1 MISQK
6 FRKDFKANWMSLAMI
21 WPGMGDPTKR
31 KKTLRFLAITA
42 VIAISVGVASSL
54 IQGQLSSNDPLKVC
68 INDKDTQFVISATLE
83 LYVDGN
89 EADVPANIGF
99 EDGCQRSLYT
109 ITGDGT
115 IYAEWT
121 EEYPF
126 EIGHFLWSWDFPIK
140 DMELDKSRVL
150 VNGKESPHFINEL
163 LVDGYHY
170 RAEFT
175 SKDYD
180 ASKDADFMPPDL

>member
-1 MISQK
+1 
-6 FRKDFKANWMSLAMI
+6 MI

-31 KKTLRFLAITA
+31 KNTLKFLAMTA
-42 VIAISVGVASSL
+42 IIAISVGVGSSL
-54 IQGQLSSNDPLKVC
+54 IQGQMNLENPLKVC
-68 INDKDTQFVISATLE
+68 INDRDTQYVISVKLE
-83 LYVDGN
+83 LYIDKQR
-89 EADVPANIGF
+89 ADIPANIGF
-99 EDGCQRSLYT
+99 DDGCQRSLYT
-109 ITGDGT
+109 LTDDGT

-126 EIGHFLWSWDFPIK
+126 EIGHFLWSWEFPMR
-140 DMELDKSRVL
+140 DMEQSKSKII

-163 LVDGYHY
+163 LVDGYTY

-180 ASKDADFMPPDL
+180 TSKDADFMPPEI

>member
-1 MISQK
+1 
-6 FRKDFKANWMSLAMI
+6 MSLAMI

-42 VIAISVGVASSL
+42 IIAIAVGVGSSL
-54 IQGQLSSNDPLKVC
+54 IQGQLSQNDPLKVC

-89 EADVPANIGF
+89 KADIPANIGF
-99 EDGCQRSLYT
+99 EDGCQKSLYT
-109 ITGDGT
+109 LTSDGT
-115 IYAEWT
+115 IYAEWI

-126 EIGHFLWSWDFPIK
+126 EIGHFFWMWDFPYR
-140 DMELDKSRVL
+140 DMVEDETKII
-150 VNGKESPHFINEL
+150 VNGKISPYYLNEL

-180 ASKDADFMPPDL
+180 DSKDADFMPPDL

>member
-1 MISQK
+1 
-6 FRKDFKANWMSLAMI
+6 MSLAMN

-31 KKTLRFLAITA
+31 RKTLRFLAITA

-54 IQGQLSSNDPLKVC
+54 IQGQLSQNDPLKVC
-68 INDKDTQFVISATLE
+68 INDRNTQFVISATLE

-99 EDGCQRSLYT
+99 EDGCHKSLYT

-115 IYAEWT
+115 IYAEWI

>member
-1 MISQK
+1 
-6 FRKDFKANWMSLAMI
+6 
-21 WPGMGDPTKR
+21 MGDPTKR
-31 KKTLRFLAITA
+31 KKTLKFLGMTAI
-42 VIAISVGVASSL
+42 IAISVGVGSSL
-54 IQGQLSSNDPLKVC
+54 IQGQMNLDNPLKVC
-68 INDKDTQFVISATLE
+68 INDRDTKYEISVKME
-83 LYVDGN
+83 LYIDKQRA
-89 EADVPANIGF
+89 EIPANIGF

-109 ITGDGT
+109 LNDDGI

-126 EIGHFLWSWDFPIK
+126 EIGHFLWSWEFPMR
-140 DMELDKSRVL
+140 DMEQSKSKII

-163 LVDGYHY
+163 LVDGYTY

-180 ASKDADFMPPDL
+180 TSKDADFMPPEL

>member
-1 MISQK
+1 
-6 FRKDFKANWMSLAMI
+6 MSLAMN

-31 KKTLRFLAITA
+31 RKTLRFLAMTA
-42 VIAISVGVASSL
+42 IIAISVGVASSL

-89 EADVPANIGF
+89 KADVPANIGF
-99 EDGCQRSLYT
+99 EDGCHKSLYT

-180 ASKDADFMPPDL
+180 ASKDADFMPPDV

>member
-1 MISQK
+1 M
-6 FRKDFKANWMSLAMI
+6 N

-31 KKTLRFLAITA
+31 RKTLRFLAITA
-42 VIAISVGVASSL
+42 IIAISVGVGSSL
-54 IQGQLSSNDPLKVC
+54 IQGQISQNDPLKVC
-68 INDKDTQFVISATLE
+68 INDRDTKYEISVKLE
-83 LYVDGN
+83 LYIDKQRA
-89 EADVPANIGF
+89 EIPANIGF

-109 ITGDGT
+109 LNDDGI

-126 EIGHFLWSWDFPIK
+126 EIGHFLWSWEFPMR
-140 DMELDKSRVL
+140 DMEQSKSKII

-163 LVDGYHY
+163 LVDGYEY

-180 ASKDADFMPPDL
+180 TSKDADFMPPEI

>member
-1 MISQK
+1 M
-6 FRKDFKANWMSLAMI
+6 N

-31 KKTLRFLAITA
+31 RKTLKFLGMTAI
-42 VIAISVGVASSL
+42 IAISVGVGSGL
-54 IQGQLSSNDPLKVC
+54 IQGQMNLDNPLKVC
-68 INDKDTQFVISATLE
+68 INDRDTQYVISAKLE
-83 LYVDGN
+83 LYIDKQRA
-89 EADVPANIGF
+89 EIPANIGF

-109 ITGDGT
+109 LTDDGT

-126 EIGHFLWSWDFPIK
+126 EIGHFLWSWEFPMR
-140 DMELDKSRVL
+140 DMEQSKSKII
-150 VNGKESPHFINEL
+150 VNGKESPRFINEL
-163 LVDGYHY
+163 LQDGFTY

-180 ASKDADFMPPDL
+180 TSKDADFMPPDL

>member
-1 MISQK
+1 
-6 FRKDFKANWMSLAMI
+6 MSLAMN

-31 KKTLRFLAITA
+31 KKTLRFLAMTA
-42 VIAISVGVASSL
+42 VIAISVGVGSSL
-54 IQGQLSSNDPLKVC
+54 IQGQLSQNDPLKVC

-99 EDGCQRSLYT
+99 EDGCHKALYT
-109 ITGDGT
+109 IAGDGT

-140 DMELDKSRVL
+140 DMILDESRIL

-175 SKDYD
+175 SKDHD
-180 ASKDADFMPPDL
+180 ASKDVDFMPPDL

>member
-1 MISQK
+1 
-6 FRKDFKANWMSLAMI
+6 MI

-42 VIAISVGVASSL
+42 VIAIAVGVGSSL
-54 IQGQLSSNDPLKVC
+54 IQGQLSQNDPLKVC

-83 LYVDGN
+83 LYVDDN
-89 EADVPANIGF
+89 KADIPARIGF
-99 EDGCQRSLYT
+99 EDGCQKSLYT
-109 ITGDGT
+109 ITDDGT

-140 DMELDKSRVL
+140 DMMLDKSRIL
-150 VNGKESPHFINEL
+150 VNGKESSNFINEL

-170 RAEFT
+170 KAEFT
-175 SKDYD
+175 SKDHD
-180 ASKDADFMPPDL
+180 ASKDVDFMPPDV

>member
-1 MISQK
+1 
-6 FRKDFKANWMSLAMI
+6 
-21 WPGMGDPTKR
+21 MGDPTKR
-31 KKTLRFLAITA
+31 RKTLRFLAITA
-42 VIAISVGVASSL
+42 IIAISVGVGSSL
-54 IQGQLSSNDPLKVC
+54 IQGQISQNDPLKVC
-68 INDKDTQFVISATLE
+68 INDRDTQYAISVKLE
-83 LYVDGN
+83 LYIDKQRA
-89 EADVPANIGF
+89 EIPANIGF

-109 ITGDGT
+109 LNDDGI

-126 EIGHFLWSWDFPIK
+126 EIGHFLWSWEFPMR
-140 DMELDKSRVL
+140 DMEQSKSKII

-163 LVDGYHY
+163 LVDGYTY

-180 ASKDADFMPPDL
+180 TSKDADFMPPEL

>member
-1 MISQK
+1 
-6 FRKDFKANWMSLAMI
+6 MSLAMN

-31 KKTLRFLAITA
+31 RKTLRFLAITA

-54 IQGQLSSNDPLKVC
+54 IQGQLGQNDPLKVC
-68 INDKDTQFVISATLE
+68 INDKDTPFVISATLE

-89 EADVPANIGF
+89 EADVPENIGF

>member
-1 MISQK
+1 
-6 FRKDFKANWMSLAMI
+6 MI

-31 KKTLRFLAITA
+31 KKTLKFLAITA
-42 VIAISVGVASSL
+42 IIAISVGVGSSL
-54 IQGQLSSNDPLKVC
+54 IQGQISQNDPLKVC
-68 INDKDTQFVISATLE
+68 INDKDTKYVISVKLE
-83 LYVDGN
+83 LYIDKQRA
-89 EADVPANIGF
+89 EIPANIGLD
-99 EDGCQRSLYT
+99 EGCQRTLYT
-109 ITGDGT
+109 LNDDGI

-126 EIGHFLWSWDFPIK
+126 EIGHFLWSWEFPMR
-140 DMELDKSRVL
+140 DMEQSKSKII

-163 LVDGYHY
+163 LVDGYTY

-180 ASKDADFMPPDL
+180 TSKDADFMPPEI

>member
-1 MISQK
+1 
-6 FRKDFKANWMSLAMI
+6 MSLAMN

-31 KKTLRFLAITA
+31 RKTLRFLAMTA
-42 VIAISVGVASSL
+42 IIAISVGVGSSL
-54 IQGQLSSNDPLKVC
+54 IQGQLSQNDPLKVC

-99 EDGCQRSLYT
+99 EDGCHKALYT
-109 ITGDGT
+109 IAGDGT

-140 DMELDKSRVL
+140 DMILDESRIL

-175 SKDYD
+175 SKDHD
-180 ASKDADFMPPDL
+180 ASKDVDFMPPDL

>member
-1 MISQK
+1 M
-6 FRKDFKANWMSLAMI
+6 N

-31 KKTLRFLAITA
+31 RKTLRFLAITA
-42 VIAISVGVASSL
+42 IIAISVGVGSSL
-54 IQGQLSSNDPLKVC
+54 IQGQISQNDPLKVC
-68 INDKDTQFVISATLE
+68 INDRDTQYAISVKLE
-83 LYVDGN
+83 LYIDKQRA
-89 EADVPANIGF
+89 EIPANIGF

-109 ITGDGT
+109 LNDDGV

-126 EIGHFLWSWDFPIK
+126 EIGHFLWSWEFPMR
-140 DMELDKSRVL
+140 DMEQSKSKII
-150 VNGKESPHFINEL
+150 VNGKESPNFINEL
-163 LVDGYHY
+163 LVDGYTY

-180 ASKDADFMPPDL
+180 TSKDADFMPPEL

>member
-1 MISQK
+1 
-6 FRKDFKANWMSLAMI
+6 
-21 WPGMGDPTKR
+21 MGDPTKR
-31 KKTLRFLAITA
+31 RKTLKFLGMTAI
-42 VIAISVGVASSL
+42 IAISVGVGSSL
-54 IQGQLSSNDPLKVC
+54 IQGQMNLDNPLKVC
-68 INDKDTQFVISATLE
+68 INDRDTKYEISVKLE
-83 LYVDGN
+83 LYIDKQRA
-89 EADVPANIGF
+89 EIPANIGF

-109 ITGDGT
+109 LNDDGI

-126 EIGHFLWSWDFPIK
+126 EIGHFLWSWEFPMR
-140 DMELDKSRVL
+140 DMEQSKSKII

-163 LVDGYHY
+163 LVDGYTY

-180 ASKDADFMPPDL
+180 TSKDADFMPPEI

>member
-1 MISQK
+1 
-6 FRKDFKANWMSLAMI
+6 MSLAMN

-31 KKTLRFLAITA
+31 RKTLRFLAMTA

-54 IQGQLSSNDPLKVC
+54 IQGQLSQNDPLKVC
-68 INDKDTQFVISATLE
+68 INDKDTRFVISATLE

-89 EADVPANIGF
+89 KAEIPANVGF
-99 EDGCQRSLYT
+99 EDGCQKSLYT

-121 EEYPF
+121 EEHPF

-140 DMELDKSRVL
+140 DMVLEESRIL

>member
-1 MISQK
+1 
-6 FRKDFKANWMSLAMI
+6 MSLAMI
-21 WPGMGDPTKR
+21 WPGMGDATKR
-31 KKTLRFLAITA
+31 KKTLRFLAMTA

-54 IQGQLSSNDPLKVC
+54 VQGQLSQNDPLKVC

-99 EDGCQRSLYT
+99 EDGCHKSLYT

-180 ASKDADFMPPDL
+180 ASKDVDFMPPDL

>member
-1 MISQK
+1 
-6 FRKDFKANWMSLAMI
+6 MSLAMN

-31 KKTLRFLAITA
+31 RKTLRFLAMTA

-54 IQGQLSSNDPLKVC
+54 IQGQLGQNDPLKVC
-68 INDKDTQFVISATLE
+68 INDKDTPFVISATLE

-99 EDGCQRSLYT
+99 EDGCHKSLYT
-109 ITGDGT
+109 ITDDGT

>member
-1 MISQK
+1 
-6 FRKDFKANWMSLAMI
+6 MI

-31 KKTLRFLAITA
+31 KKTLKFLAITA
-42 VIAISVGVASSL
+42 IIAISVGVGSSL
-54 IQGQLSSNDPLKVC
+54 IQGQISQNDPLKVC
-68 INDKDTQFVISATLE
+68 INDKDTKYSISVKLE
-83 LYVDGN
+83 LYIDKQRA
-89 EADVPANIGF
+89 EIPANIGLD
-99 EDGCQRSLYT
+99 EGCQRTLYT
-109 ITGDGT
+109 LNDDGI

-126 EIGHFLWSWDFPIK
+126 EIGHFLWSWDFPMR
-140 DMELDKSRVL
+140 DMEQSKSKII

-163 LVDGYHY
+163 LVDGYTY

-180 ASKDADFMPPDL
+180 TSKDADFMPPDL